1 VARLTPPPR
10 PGYRER
16 VARPAD
22 APLRL
27 ADFACLAAVA
37 EGAEH
42 GWAVGSL
49 LARNGEIGR
58 VWSLSRPLTYRS
70 IELLAERRLIA
81 RRGTTQ
87 GRGGERTL
95 LRITA
100 AGRRAL
106 TDWLGTPIEHLRD
119 VRTELLLKLVLRERA
134 GLPNR
139 PLLASQREHFA
150 RAIDALTSDRGDI
163 DVVRRWRM
171 ESARAVARFLDGTL
185 GDLP

>member
-1 VARLTPPPR
+1 MTAV
-10 PGYRER
+10 
-16 VARPAD
+16 VRPAD
-22 APLRL
+22 SPLRL
-27 ADFACLAAVA
+27 ADYACLAAVA

-70 IELLAERRLIA
+70 IELLVERRLIA

-95 LRITA
+95 LRVTPE
-100 AGRRAL
+100 GRRTL
-106 TDWLGTPIEHLRD
+106 TAWLDAPVEHLRD

-134 GLPNR
+134 GLPTR
-139 PLLASQREHFA
+139 PLLVAQRAHFA
-150 RAIDALTSDRGDI
+150 DAIDALTTDRGDI
-163 DVVRRWRM
+163 DVVARWRM
-171 ESARAVARFLDGTL
+171 ESARAVARFLDGAV
-185 GDLP
+185 GELP

>member
-1 VARLTPPPR
+1 
-10 PGYRER
+10 

-22 APLRL
+22 ALLRL
-27 ADFACLAAVA
+27 ADYACLAAVA

-49 LARNGEIGR
+49 LARTGEVGR

-70 IELLAERRLIA
+70 IDVLVERKLLS

-95 LRITA
+95 LRITP
-100 AGRRAL
+100 AGRRTLAA
-106 TDWLGTPIEHLRD
+106 WLDTPVEHLRD

-134 GLPNR
+134 HMSNR
-139 PLLASQREHFA
+139 PLLEAQRAHFA
-150 RAIDALTSDRGDI
+150 DAIDVLTTDRGDL
-163 DVVRRWRM
+163 DVVARWRM
-171 ESARAVARFLDGTL
+171 ESARAVARFLAGAL
-185 GDLP
+185 GPRP